1 MASREFLE
9 HEREQIEQLKELDV
23 PELMRKACNRIDVEK
38 TIAKLEKIAES
49 VDFAQEIEDQGV
61 NFDELNLSDE
71 DDALAMLFYIWA
83 NPYLEE
89 GDAEYFADTGE
100 EFTYFLKK
108 KCGELGKIAASLV
121 DDEAEYLSCNCIT
134 LKQLLGLEKIQREED
149 N

>member
-1 MASREFLE
+1 MASTEFLR
-9 HEREQIEQLKELDV
+9 HEREQVEQLKELDV
-23 PELMRKACNRIDVEK
+23 PELMQKAFDRVDVEK

-49 VDFAQEIEDQGV
+49 IDFAEEIEDQGV

-89 GDAEYFADTGE
+89 GDAEYFADKGE
-100 EFTYFLKK
+100 EFAYFLKE
-108 KCGELGKIAASLV
+108 KCGELGKIAASIV
-121 DDEAEYLSCNCIT
+121 DDDAEYLSCNHIT
-134 LKQLLGLEKIQREED
+134 LKELSGLEKIQRGED